1 MAAHEGRHRRES
13 QLFALLLLLL
23 HPQGFRSRQGGR
35 RYAQLRLN
43 DHVEW
48 ARAVTK
54 GTRRR
59 DFGGLQLFLRAKYF
73 RECQEE
79 RGGNGLFHG
88 QRGFVEGFGVRKKM
102 MDGRFHVIIYI
113 LNKK

>member
-23 HPQGFRSRQGGR
+23 PPQGFQSRQGGR

-88 QRGFVEGFGVRKKM
+88 ERGFVEGFGVEEED
-102 MDGRFHVIIYI
+102 DGWTVPCHYLLFIY
-113 LNKK
+113 